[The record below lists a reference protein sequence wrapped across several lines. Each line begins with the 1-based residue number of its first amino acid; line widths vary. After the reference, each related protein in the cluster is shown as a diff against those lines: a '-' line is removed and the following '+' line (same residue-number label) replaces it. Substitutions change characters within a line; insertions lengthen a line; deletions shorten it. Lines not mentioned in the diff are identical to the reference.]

1 MKKSFVTLNLQLTN
15 QDSLVKAAP
24 IDISLVRLDLMERL
38 MELVRRSIK
47 SSMKVSLL
55 TMSIMGTVDSFME
68 MVTTTSDT
76 GKMGKEVVMA
86 SL

>member
-68 MVTTTSDT
+68 MVTITSDT